1 MVFWTSFSP
10 SISSPGPDLPR
21 DPQGSGLTGSGTVLA
36 QFREEVHIDGAVL
49 TGSWTWTTLFGCPLE
64 KQGIPMAYHENPWNT
79 KYTYQSSH
87 VIFPYLSVKP
97 NSGAS
102 HGIVSFPTAVLVL
115 PFIDLSTWST
125 ALVPCNSFQSCRD
138 RHGHSVAT
146 FGKLAETL
154 SPIYPNWGLILGVGN
169 VGPKR
174 FLLIWWIFL
183 PPGICKLSSAWLG
196 NIYFW
201 CLHPNP

>member
-21 DPQGSGLTGSGTVLA
+21 DPQGSRLTGSGTVLA
-36 QFREEVHIDGAVL
+36 QFREEVHVDGAVL
-49 TGSWTWTTLFGCPLE
+49 TGSCGSWTWTTLFGCPLE

-97 NSGAS
+97 NSGPS
-102 HGIVSFPTAVLVL
+102 HGIVSFPVTAVLVL

-125 ALVPCNSFQSCRD
+125 ALVPCNSFQSCR
-138 RHGHSVAT
+138 HGHSVAT
-146 FGKLAETL
+146 FGKPWVSILECSNKL
-154 SPIYPNWGLILGVGN
+154 DDLGVPWLNGN
-169 VGPKR
+169 CHVH
-174 FLLIWWIFL
+174 LIYQMWDMI
-183 PPGICKLSSAWLG
+183 
-196 NIYFW
+196 
-201 CLHPNP
+201 